1 MTLECYLK
9 KKFASNKPIF
19 LNEIRFSNRS
29 KNWLY
34 IEIKKL
40 CESGALLKHSKGIYY
55 LPEQSKLG
63 GYKQLNPFDIAEKK
77 YIKSGK
83 NVYGYYSGLG
93 LANYVCITEMN
104 AATACI
110 STNKTSKQKIIT
122 IGSTR
127 FIIKKAYAK
136 VTAKNIETMRFLST
150 VTDMPEQFVTNAE
163 KLSQIESF
171 FSSKGITASSI
182 SELIGSFPPLT
193 SKRLI
198 ESGLIFSRIVSR

>member
-1 MTLECYLK
+1 
-9 KKFASNKPIF
+9 
-19 LNEIRFSNRS
+19 
-29 KNWLY
+29 
-34 IEIKKL
+34 
-40 CESGALLKHSKGIYY
+40 
-55 LPEQSKLG
+55 
-63 GYKQLNPFDIAEKK
+63 
-77 YIKSGK
+77 
-83 NVYGYYSGLG
+83 
-93 LANYVCITEMN
+93 MN

-122 IGSTR
+122 IDSTR
-127 FIIKKAYAK
+127 FIIKEAYAK

-182 SELIGSFPPLT
+182 SELIGSFSPLT